1 MTTEGGRINDINHPI
16 HKSGKITFSHYS
28 SLLNTPR
35 GTTHQPHLHH
45 LQFLPLLT
53 PHIMHPDPTLNQS
66 LMPGCSLV

>member
-1 MTTEGGRINDINHPI
+1 MTTEGGRINDINHLI
-16 HKSGKITFSHYS
+16 HKSGKITFSHNS

-35 GTTHQPHLHH
+35 GTHQPHHHH

-53 PHIMHPDPTLNQS
+53 LHIIYPDPTLNQS